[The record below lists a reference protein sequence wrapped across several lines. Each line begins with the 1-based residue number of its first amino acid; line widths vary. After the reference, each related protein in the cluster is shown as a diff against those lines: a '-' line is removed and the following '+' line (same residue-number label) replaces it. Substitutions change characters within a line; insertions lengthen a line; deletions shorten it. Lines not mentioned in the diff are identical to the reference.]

1 MMSDFAR
8 SPGLLH
14 SSSPAELLSR
24 IEAERSGVPFLEYRD
39 GDGGQRIVR
48 LDDSAS
54 PLTVGRA
61 VGSAVHI
68 DWDANVS
75 RVHAQLVPVGEE
87 WALADDGLSRNGSY
101 VNGERVTGRR
111 RLRDGDVLRVGETAI
126 IYREPLKHA
135 HDSTA
140 VAGSL
145 PATSDLSPA
154 QRRVLVALARPFHNA
169 RGFATPATNQEIA
182 QELYLS
188 VDAVKTHLR
197 ALFEKFGVRE
207 LPQNQKRARLVER
220 AFTAGVITER
230 ELAQDRAD

>member
-1 MMSDFAR
+1 MSDFAQP
-8 SPGLLH
+8 PGSLH

-24 IEAERSGVPFLEYRD
+24 IEAERSGMPFLEYRD
-39 GDGGQRIVR
+39 GSGGQRIVR

-54 PLTVGRA
+54 PVTVGRA

-75 RVHAQLVPVGEE
+75 RVHAQLVQVGEE

-111 RLRDGDVLRVGETAI
+111 RLRDGDVLRVGDTAI
-126 IYREPLKHA
+126 IYRAPLQHA